1 MFPRS
6 LAGPREPL
14 LTRLAGARFALG
26 TATAVP
32 ASQEG
37 YESVPGVAG
46 LEIPFTQA
54 SKSVWEEGPFWTGIK
69 AGEADQI
76 LEPKGVPANGYLRHL
91 LIKVE
96 TETEGSAGTGEGLL
110 DWPWTIFRTIKF
122 EDQGGHEIYGPL
134 SGFAAYLA
142 CKWGGYLARP
152 DMAELPTF
160 NKEVQKPNVTFF
172 LPIEIAPT
180 GLGALSNMTEA
191 TQYHLALT
199 VASLTGQYKKNP
211 TTAPTLRIRTW
222 VRLWP
227 LPQGRTEP
235 EPGAPEGR
243 VQQQRPPL
251 LGTVQYWTEQPSI
264 KVAIGQNRVV
274 FNRVGQM
281 IRTHIL
287 VTRNT
292 SGERIGTVLGNPVQM
307 DWARVRFR
315 TLDREVIRDM
325 AFASVPGSVKEDLG
339 VYPLIYSMGE
349 QRYAGANEVNE
360 WLATVNTT
368 SLALNMAN
376 WEEGTL
382 GIITNDVAVA
392 AVGEQGRREVPGQT
406 AEREPRMM
414 E

>member
-1 MFPRS
+1 MNLAEILARNGGRVPR
-6 LAGPREPL
+6 LGGGAGN
-14 LTRLAGARFALG
+14 ALQ
-26 TATAVP
+26 VP
-32 ASQEG
+32 PSQEG
-37 YESVPGVAG
+37 YESVPGIAG

-54 SKSVWEEGPFWTGIK
+54 SKPIWEEGPFWSGLQ

-76 LEPKGVPANGYLRHL
+76 LEPKGIPANGYLKKI
-91 LIKVE
+91 LIRIE
-96 TETEGSAGTGEGLL
+96 TETEGSAGSGKGLL
-110 DWPWTIFRTIKF
+110 DWPWCIFRTIKF

-134 SGFAAYLA
+134 GGFAAYLA
-142 CKWGGYLARP
+142 AKWGGYLLRP
-152 DMAELPTF
+152 DLAELPTF
-160 NKEVQKPNVTFF
+160 SNAVAKPNATF
-172 LPIEIAPT
+172 LIPCEIAPT
-180 GLGALSNMTEA
+180 GLGALSNQTEA

-199 VASLTGQYKKNP
+199 LASLSGQYETNP
-211 TTAPTLRIRTW
+211 TTAPKLRIRTW
-222 VRLWP
+222 VNLWP

-243 VQQQRPPL
+243 AQQQRPPL

-264 KVAIGQNRVV
+264 KVTAGQNRVV

-292 SGERIGTVLGNPVQM
+292 SGVRIGTVIGEPIQM

-315 TLDREVIRDM
+315 TLGRETVRDL
-325 AFASVPGSVKEDLG
+325 AFASASGVKEDVG
-339 VYPLIYSMGE
+339 VYPLVYSMGE
-349 QRYAGANEVNE
+349 QLYQGANEVNS

-368 SLALNMAN
+368 SLALNMPN

-392 AVGEQGRREVPGQT
+392 AVGEVGRREVPGQT
-406 AEREPRMM
+406 AEREPRML

>member
-1 MFPRS
+1 MLLQNPAAPRDNF
-6 LAGPREPL
+6 LH
-14 LTRLAGARFALG
+14 RLVRFAGAAM
-26 TATAVP
+26 AAP

-37 YESVPGVAG
+37 YESVPGIAG

-54 SKSVWEEGPFWTGIK
+54 SKPVWEEGPFWTGIT

-76 LEPKGVPANGYLRHL
+76 LEPKGIPANGYLRYL
-91 LIKVE
+91 LVKVE
-96 TETEGSAGTGEGLL
+96 TEEEGKAGTGEGLL
-110 DWPWTIFRTIKF
+110 DWPWCYFRTIKF

-134 SGFAAYLA
+134 GGFAAYLA
-142 CKWGGYLARP
+142 CKWGCYLARP
-152 DMAELPTF
+152 DMAELPSF
-160 NKEVQKPNVTFF
+160 NKEVQKPNMSFIIPV
-172 LPIEIAPT
+172 EIAPT

-211 TTAPTLRIRTW
+211 EKTPKTRIRTW
-222 VRLWP
+222 VHLWP
-227 LPQGRTEP
+227 LPVGRTEA

-251 LGTVQYWTEQPSI
+251 LGTVQYWTEQPTI
-264 KVAIGQNRVV
+264 KIATGQNRIV

-281 IRTHIL
+281 VRTHIL

-292 SGERIGTVLGNPVQM
+292 SGERVGNVLGNPMQM

-315 TLDREVIRDM
+315 TLDREALRDL
-325 AFASVPGSVKEDLG
+325 AFASVPGTVKEDVG
-339 VYPLIYSMGE
+339 VYPLIYSKGE
-349 QRYAGANEVNE
+349 QRYGGANEVNE

-368 SLALNMAN
+368 SIALNMAN

-392 AVGEQGRREVPGQT
+392 AVGETGRREVPGQT